1 MPTVFSEGVSHGS
14 TPVEILLHQSLE
26 REAEARAALSNE
38 KIIIE
43 EKLKLIS
50 AQEAFISGAKMAL
63 RLKNGYIQRLEQK
76 HEIQWPDQE
85 AMLKVELEEVRKQLY
100 VNPLLV
106 RANIRIA
113 ELTRQVGS
121 VEIVPDNVNVFK
133 LRFITTVRTGRRA

>member
-1 MPTVFSEGVSHGS
+1 MPVFISEGVSHGS

-38 KIIIE
+38 KIVIE

-50 AQEAFISGAKMAL
+50 AQEAFISGAKMTL
-63 RLKNGYIQRLEQK
+63 RLKNGYIKRLEQK

-100 VNPLLV
+100 VNPLLI

-113 ELTRQVGS
+113 ELTRQVGGRN
-121 VEIVPDNVNVFK
+121 I
-133 LRFITTVRTGRRA
+133 ITDDIIQ

>member
-1 MPTVFSEGVSHGS
+1 MLLILDGVSHGS

-38 KIIIE
+38 KTIIE

-76 HEIQWPDQE
+76 HEIQWPEQE
-85 AMLKVELEEVRKQLY
+85 AMLKVELEEIRKQLY

-121 VEIVPDNVNVFK
+121 VDIVPGNVEQK
-133 LRFITTVRTGRRA
+133 LSEKLSPVWAGRRA